1 MSRPTTIAASAHLHF
16 TSLAAANCGPAQN
29 DAGSTLPRRHF
40 SRDGNSGYEMCLSLV
55 GMKRLVLVSALAA
68 LACATEPP
76 PAAELASARAAVE
89 QAGAASAQHAPSELS
104 AARTKLKRAQDAAAR
119 GDNLQAR

>member
-1 MSRPTTIAASAHLHF
+1 
-16 TSLAAANCGPAQN
+16 
-29 DAGSTLPRRHF
+29 
-40 SRDGNSGYEMCLSLV
+40 MCLSLV

-119 GDNLQAR
+119 GDNLQARRLAEEAEVDARLAWAMSENERLRPPR